1 MAIEVILKMPEKQ
14 NFKRIAILSG
24 KGGVGKSTIAYNIA
38 LGLHER
44 GYKVGVL
51 DVDVSGPNIPQISGA
66 NKPEILVD
74 IQATEFIPILHDGLE
89 LMSVGFAIPDH
100 APVLWRGE
108 QRIRIINQI
117 FHFTRWSNNL
127 DYLIIDCP
135 AGCGDELRA
144 VLEEGLDGAIIVT
157 IPHAAANADGIR
169 ARSMLKEFMTPY
181 MGVII
186 NMAYLKVPCPH
197 CHTEIII
204 RKKGINGF
212 TKKEII
218 ISYPDDISILETNR
232 LPNRDKLIEKILPI
246 MGRNLIK
253 KSKKRIIINKSLEMA
268 FKRLS

>member
-1 MAIEVILKMPEKQ
+1 MTNKTK
-14 NFKRIAILSG
+14 KIAVLSG

-38 LGLHER
+38 LGLREE
-44 GYKVGVL
+44 GYNVGVL
-51 DVDVSGPNIPQISGA
+51 DVDVSGPNIPQISGVE
-66 NKPEILVD
+66 KPEILVD
-74 IQATEFIPILHDGLE
+74 IQATEFIPMIHEGLE
-89 LMSVGFAIPDH
+89 LMSVGFTIPDH
-100 APVLWRGE
+100 APVLWKGE

-117 FHFTRWSNNL
+117 FHFTRWSNL

-169 ARSMLKEFMTPY
+169 ARSMLKEYGTPY

-186 NMAYLKVPCPH
+186 NMSFVKVHCPS
-197 CHTEIII
+197 CGIDIIH
-204 RKKGINGF
+204 KKEEVNGF

-218 ISYPDDISILETNR
+218 ASYPDDISILKTNR
-232 LPNRDKLIEKILPI
+232 LPNRDKLIKKLIPI

-253 KSKKRIIINKSLEMA
+253 KSKRRIITHKVLEST

>member
-1 MAIEVILKMPEKQ
+1 MANKTK
-14 NFKRIAILSG
+14 KIAVLSG

-38 LGLHER
+38 LGLRED

-66 NKPEILVD
+66 GKPDILVD
-74 IQATEFIPILHDGLE
+74 IQATEFIPMIHEGLE

-117 FHFTRWSNNL
+117 FHFTRWSNL

-169 ARSMLKEFMTPY
+169 ARSMLKEYGTPY

-186 NMAYLKVPCPH
+186 NMAYLKIPCPH
-197 CHTEIII
+197 CNNEIVY
-204 RKKGINGF
+204 
-212 TKKEII
+212 KKE
-218 ISYPDDISILETNR
+218 
-232 LPNRDKLIEKILPI
+232 
-246 MGRNLIK
+246 
-253 KSKKRIIINKSLEMA
+253 
-268 FKRLS
+268 